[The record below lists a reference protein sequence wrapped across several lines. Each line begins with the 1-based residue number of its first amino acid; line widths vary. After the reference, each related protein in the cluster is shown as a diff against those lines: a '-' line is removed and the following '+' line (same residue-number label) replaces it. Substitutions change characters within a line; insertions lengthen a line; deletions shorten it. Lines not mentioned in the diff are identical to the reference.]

1 VCETGVLSYP
11 LVSLWIMVS
20 IASRSLGEA
29 EKVLMPEVN

>member
-1 VCETGVLSYP
+1 LREAGILSSP
-11 LVSLWIMVS
+11 LVSLWVVVS

>member
-1 VCETGVLSYP
+1 LDETSVLSYP
-11 LVSLWIMVS
+11 LVSLWVVVS